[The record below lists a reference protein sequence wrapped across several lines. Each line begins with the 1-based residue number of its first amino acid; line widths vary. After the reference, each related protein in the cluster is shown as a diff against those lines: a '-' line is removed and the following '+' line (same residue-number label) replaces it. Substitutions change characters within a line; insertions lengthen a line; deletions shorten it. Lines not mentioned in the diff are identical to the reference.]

1 MDLKKITVKTKATGN
16 CKSKE
21 RTYDSQILELG
32 DQTMFYIMSKTAR
45 DILNFDHF
53 KLEDIASVSFDGH
66 VYLVSDTGTT
76 NTKSKYPIIYTTR
89 IA

>member
-66 VYLVSDTGTT
+66 VSDTGTT
-76 NTKSKYPIIYTTR
+76 NTKSKYPILYTTR